1 MVHINTD
8 EIVVTKLAY
17 KLANLVADELAC
29 QGGIVEIRAV
39 SIARFLGACEVAHIL
54 GYGST
59 PTHVDL
65 EIREWVRENPRPID
79 HSAFQKDAKAWR
91 VKVELGL
98 SQVLV
103 DMYHD

>member
-17 KLANLVADELAC
+17 KLANLVADALAC
-29 QGGIVEIRAV
+29 QHGLMVRDIAE
-39 SIARFLGACEVAHIL
+39 ARFLGACEVAHVL
-54 GYGST
+54 GYGNT

-65 EIREWVRENPRPID
+65 EIRDWVCENPRPID

-91 VKVELGL
+91 VKVELEL

-103 DMYHD
+103 DMYHY